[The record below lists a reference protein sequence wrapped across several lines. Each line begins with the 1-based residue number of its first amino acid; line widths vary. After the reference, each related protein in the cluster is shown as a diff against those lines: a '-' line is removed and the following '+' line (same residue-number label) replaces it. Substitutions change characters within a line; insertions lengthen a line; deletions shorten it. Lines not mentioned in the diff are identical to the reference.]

1 MEKIVQ
7 FVNEK
12 ISPPLMK
19 VGENRYMIA
28 VKNGMI
34 LTVPFTIIGS
44 IFMILAQ
51 FPLTSYQNFIEPY
64 KNVLM
69 VPTSVTFG
77 IIGLIA
83 VVGISYSLS
92 QFYKIDTIRNVLMS
106 LVCYLLVQSS
116 MGEDGSYSINTG
128 NFGTLGVFSA
138 IIISF
143 VVVEIYRFCMNK
155 QLAIK
160 MPSSVPPAIAKSFN
174 ILIPLLI
181 SLTVFWV
188 IRVLLGFDINASLN
202 MLFSP
207 LVQGVSTLPGI
218 LVFMLLRSLLW
229 CVGIHGGAVLSV
241 ADPIFLTMLGA
252 NTDALAAGEPLPYI
266 TAAGFVNFIFI
277 GGGGATLML
286 VIFMI
291 FSKDQGLR
299 TLGKL
304 SLPASIFEI
313 NEPIVFGV
321 PMVLNP
327 VLMIPYTL
335 CNTLLA
341 LIAYLLMYFD
351 VIGRPVVAV
360 PWTTPPIL
368 MQYLTS
374 GGDWRAAVYGVF
386 ALLVS
391 GAIYYP
397 FFKMLEK
404 QRLDITIQETAE
416 NEENLEGETVRES
429 NESVY

>member
-174 ILIPLLI
+174 IINCQIKLDNS
-181 SLTVFWV
+181 SLH
-188 IRVLLGFDINASLN
+188 
-202 MLFSP
+202 M
-207 LVQGVSTLPGI
+207 
-218 LVFMLLRSLLW
+218 
-229 CVGIHGGAVLSV
+229 
-241 ADPIFLTMLGA
+241 
-252 NTDALAAGEPLPYI
+252 
-266 TAAGFVNFIFI
+266 
-277 GGGGATLML
+277 
-286 VIFMI
+286 
-291 FSKDQGLR
+291 
-299 TLGKL
+299 
-304 SLPASIFEI
+304 
-313 NEPIVFGV
+313 
-321 PMVLNP
+321 
-327 VLMIPYTL
+327 
-335 CNTLLA
+335 
-341 LIAYLLMYFD
+341 
-351 VIGRPVVAV
+351 
-360 PWTTPPIL
+360 
-368 MQYLTS
+368 
-374 GGDWRAAVYGVF
+374 
-386 ALLVS
+386 
-391 GAIYYP
+391 
-397 FFKMLEK
+397 
-404 QRLDITIQETAE
+404 
-416 NEENLEGETVRES
+416 
-429 NESVY
+429 